1 MNDPNRKIEIDKSS
15 LLSLKAELLRKQE
28 EVGRAKASTS
38 IEDFVPKR
46 APKAEKH
53 ESTTRKERRE
63 KKDKSKE
70 KPVVTELE
78 DSAQLV
84 RSKQMLQAKAKYY
97 DRMVAAGGSLNSDE
111 NSLVMFNKKKQ
122 DIKPAY
128 SVSDESA
135 PESSAS
141 SSSSESEGDE
151 SGDNKWVEYT
161 DCLGRTRKCLK
172 EDLKACLARDRELS
186 KSMGPRD
193 VHRREGL
200 QGGPATENAAAA
212 KSSIEGSKQDKIVN
226 DQVAM
231 EEEEG
236 ELVGPMPPAIGP
248 TGATDI
254 GERFREMKEQWIQQ
268 EETNLEKGSVHYQD
282 VLFDEARLHGVGYY
296 AFSTDQQERNR
307 QRDELDSIRESTLEA
322 QKERETLRKARDKL
336 IADRVKAARARQRAR
351 QGLPPEDEAEEE
363 ENRKNKESDQLFDQ
377 AEEKRTRKAEEKQ
390 RRKKEK
396 EERRRERERADH
408 VRPWDEGKEQNAE
421 NKEWVPAKERFI
433 LSQHEWN
440 EQKRSERNAEFAP
453 PPVGQS
459 EKINPFPWKHSQL
472 PTTRSDVDSDSS
484 DANDNEEI
492 IVGPVPSMMMMGNS
506 SSALLEDIPL
516 PEQEDSAK
524 KSLFFTTKKNPPKT
538 ELKRRNLNAVEMV
551 TPAKQP
557 TPMPI
562 VNELSDTEAPDTGR
576 KEPLVPERRGVEIE
590 PPPTYDYYG
599 PSDGGAG
606 MRRNRPGQSKAD
618 GPASRTNLE
627 ASIEAGLKFLR
638 NQSDKSGGPGTKNRW
653 TSNADY

>member
-46 APKAEKH
+46 VSKPEKD
-53 ESTTRKERRE
+53 ESTARKERRE
-63 KKDKSKE
+63 RKDKSKE
-70 KPVVTELE
+70 KPRAIELE
-78 DSAQLV
+78 DSAQLA

-111 NSLVMFNKKKQ
+111 HSLVMFNKKKQ

-128 SVSDESA
+128 VLSDESA
-135 PESSAS
+135 SVSSAS
-141 SSSSESEGDE
+141 SSSSESEEDA

-172 EDLKACLARDRELS
+172 EDLKECLARDKKLAQ
-186 KSMGPRD
+186 SMGPRD
-193 VHRREGL
+193 GQRREDM
-200 QGGPATENAAAA
+200 QHGGTSVETTPALKTPVEATN
-212 KSSIEGSKQDKIVN
+212 QDKTVN
-226 DQVAM
+226 DQ
-231 EEEEG
+231 ETLDDEDG
-236 ELVGPMPPAIGP
+236 EIVGPMPPTIGLSD
-248 TGATDI
+248 GTDI
-254 GERFREMKEQWIQQ
+254 GERFREMKEQWVQQ
-268 EETNLEKGSVHYQD
+268 EEANLEKDSIHYQD

-307 QRDELDSIRESTLEA
+307 QRDELDSIRETTLEA

-336 IADRVKAARARQRAR
+336 LADRVKAARARQRAR
-351 QGLPPEDEAEEE
+351 QGLPPEEESDDEKQ
-363 ENRKNKESDQLFDQ
+363 KNKAKDSADQLFEQ

-390 RRKKEK
+390 RKKREK

-440 EQKRSERNAEFAP
+440 EQKRSERIAEFAP
-453 PPVGQS
+453 PPTVDQS
-459 EKINPFPWKHSQL
+459 ENFKPMLWKHSQ
-472 PTTRSDVDSDSS
+472 PATHSDMDSDSS
-484 DANDNEEI
+484 EASENEEI
-492 IVGPVPSMMMMGNS
+492 VVGPMPPMTP
-506 SSALLEDIPL
+506 LEDIPL
-516 PEQEDSAK
+516 PEQEDSSS
-524 KSLFFTTKKNPPKT
+524 KSLFFTTKKNPPKR

-551 TPAKQP
+551 TPATKQP
-557 TPMPI
+557 CPVPI
-562 VNELSDTEAPDTGR
+562 VNELSDTEEPDTGS
-576 KEPLVPERRGVEIE
+576 ETSLPERRGVEIE

-599 PSDGGAG
+599 PTDGAG
-606 MRRNRPGQSKAD
+606 VRRNRTGQPKAG
-618 GPASRTNLE
+618 GPENRTHLE

-638 NQSDKSGGPGTKNRW
+638 NQSDKAGGPGTKTRW
-653 TSNADY
+653 SSNADY